1 MSDTP
6 RTDAQNPIT
15 PSEVDDVWIYN
26 APMVNADFARQLER
40 ELAAAAIELRTLRTA
55 NAGLLEKVAET
66 QAALDLSARQLLETV
81 NDRNGIGVQLD
92 LLRDELMRIQARIA
106 ETGLIG
112 EHPQLS
118 SIASYC
124 ERAQKDIAVQYTPI
138 QERDR
143 LGRELTEAK
152 RGAARYEVVRKMT
165 SDDFRKL
172 YLRCIFENIRF
183 DDEVDRIGGLQ

>member
-26 APMVNADFARQLER
+26 APMVNADFARQLE
-40 ELAAAAIELRTLRTA
+40 
-55 NAGLLEKVAET
+55 
-66 QAALDLSARQLLETV
+66 
-81 NDRNGIGVQLD
+81 
-92 LLRDELMRIQARIA
+92 
-106 ETGLIG
+106 
-112 EHPQLS
+112 
-118 SIASYC
+118 
-124 ERAQKDIAVQYTPI
+124 
-138 QERDR
+138 
-143 LGRELTEAK
+143 RELTEAK

-183 DDEVDRIGGLQ
+183 DDEVDRIGGLK